1 LQQFEAEECI
11 MAEQKPCVRCE
22 RLIDSSARSCVYCG
36 WDQALP
42 KPVETAAAPLAHP
55 YVPPPDNRVRNRLIG
70 AGAFIVL
77 VIIAFFGASLI
88 HRFDA
93 KEAASAAQNTTA
105 AAASP
110 EGSSKSRTTVV
121 LVPVDG
127 DGAMQDQPPVTSA
140 PAQQAGTG
148 TAPVNV
154 DRTDATAL
162 PSEAYSIA
170 ARRARA
176 ERDIRPNNG
185 IIDPRTI
192 AGGVDAGPNHSAA
205 PPPAVQRAE
214 RVVRVARTQPVPLYQ
229 PVPPMQVYREANA
242 RLILTVGTEG
252 RVRDINIARSIPGE
266 MPRLIAAVQNWR
278 FRPATENGQPVTST
292 FAVDIT
298 VRPR

>member
-1 LQQFEAEECI
+1 LQQFVAEECT
-11 MAEQKPCVRCE
+11 MAEQKPCFRCE

-42 KPVETAAAPLAHP
+42 KPAETAAAPLANP

-70 AGAFIVL
+70 AGVFIVL
-77 VIIAFFGASLI
+77 VIVAFFGASLI

-93 KEAASAAQNTTA
+93 REAASAAQNTP

-110 EGSSKSRTTVV
+110 EGGSKSRSTVV

-127 DGAMQDQPPVTSA
+127 DGAMQDLPPVTSA

-170 ARRARA
+170 AKRARA
-176 ERDIRPNNG
+176 ERDTRPNNG
-185 IIDPRTI
+185 IVDPRTI
-192 AGGVDAGPNHSAA
+192 AGGVDAGPTHFSAS
-205 PPPAVQRAE
+205 PAVQR
-214 RVVRVARTQPVPLYQ
+214 VRVARTQPVPLYQ

-252 RVRDINIARSIPGE
+252 RVRDINVARSIPGE

>member
-1 LQQFEAEECI
+1 

-22 RLIDSSARSCVYCG
+22 RPIDSSARSCVYCG

-42 KPVETAAAPLAHP
+42 KPAETAAAPLAHP

-70 AGAFIVL
+70 AGAFVVL
-77 VIIAFFGASLI
+77 VIIAFFGGSLI

-93 KEAASAAQNTTA
+93 KEAAVQNTPP
-105 AAASP
+105 AASP
-110 EGSSKSRTTVV
+110 ESGSKSRTTVV

-127 DGAMQDQPPVTSA
+127 DGAMQDLTPVTSA

-176 ERDIRPNNG
+176 ERDTRPNNG
-185 IIDPRTI
+185 IVDPRTI
-192 AGGVDAGPNHSAA
+192 AGRVDAEPNHSAA
-205 PPPAVQRAE
+205 PAVQR
-214 RVVRVARTQPVPLYQ
+214 VIRVARTQPVALYQ

-242 RLILTVGTEG
+242 RLILTVGSEG
-252 RVRDINIARSIPGE
+252 RVRDINVARSIPGE